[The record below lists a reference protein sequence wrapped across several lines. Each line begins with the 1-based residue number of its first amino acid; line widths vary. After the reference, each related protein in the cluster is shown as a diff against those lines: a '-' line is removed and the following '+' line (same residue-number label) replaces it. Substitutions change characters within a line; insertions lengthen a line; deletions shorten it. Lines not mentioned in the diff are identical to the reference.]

1 VNSGPLLVV
10 VDLQVVFADP
20 ASPWCAPGFAAAL
33 PAAQALLAGFGE
45 RAVLTRFV
53 APEQPTGAWAAYY
66 RQWPFALRPPDAP
79 LWDLVP
85 DLDVGSRTVLDLPTF
100 GKWGDR
106 LAAELGDGGELVL
119 AGVSTDCCVLSTALA
134 AADAGV
140 AVRVA
145 ADACAGASAVDHR
158 RALDA
163 MALYAPLITVTTVA
177 ELLAA
182 RTAERTAAPTAPS
195 RAPVLPPT

>member
-1 VNSGPLLVV
+1 VSGGSLLVA

-33 PAAQALLAGFGE
+33 PGVQALLAGFGE

-53 APEQPTGAWAAYY
+53 APEHPNY
-66 RQWPFALRPPDAP
+66 RQWPFALQPPTAP
-79 LWDLVP
+79 LWDLVA
-85 DLDVGSRTVLDLPTF
+85 DLDVGGRPVLDLPTF

-145 ADACAGASAVDHR
+145 ADACAGASEVDHR

-163 MALYAPLITVTTVA
+163 MALYAPLVTVTTVA
-177 ELLAA
+177 ELLAG
-182 RTAERTAAPTAPS
+182 RSAAGSSPSAPTGPTAPS
-195 RAPVLPPT
+195 GAPVRPPT

>member
-1 VNSGPLLVV
+1 VSEAGPLLVV

-20 ASPWCAPGFAAAL
+20 ASPWCAPGLPAAL
-33 PAAQALLAGFGE
+33 PGVQALLSAFGE

-53 APEQPTGAWAAYY
+53 APQQPHGAWVPYY
-66 RQWPFALRPPDAP
+66 RQWPFALQPPEAP

-85 DLDVGSRTVLDLPTF
+85 EVDVDGRRVLDGSTF
-100 GKWGDR
+100 GKWDER
-106 LAAELGDGGELVL
+106 LAAELGDGGELML

-140 AVRVA
+140 AVTVA
-145 ADACAGASAVDHR
+145 ADACAGASEADHR

-163 MALYAPLITVTTVA
+163 MALYQPLVTVTTVA
-177 ELLAA
+177 EALAA
-182 RTAERTAAPTAPS
+182 RPGS
-195 RAPVLPPT
+195 RLTPARGPVPRR